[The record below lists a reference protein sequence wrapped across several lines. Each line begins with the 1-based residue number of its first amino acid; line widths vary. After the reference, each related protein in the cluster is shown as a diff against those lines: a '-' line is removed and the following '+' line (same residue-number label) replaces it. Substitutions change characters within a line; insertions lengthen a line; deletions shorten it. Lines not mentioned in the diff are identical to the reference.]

1 MVFANISIFIRISYI
16 CKLRINA
23 IIIDNRMYL
32 FNKGMKRIILLAAAL
47 LVAFAAFGQNPLP
60 NDPEVRIGKL
70 ENGMT
75 YYIRHN
81 DKPAQRA
88 EFYLATDVGAYQ
100 EEDDQDGLAHFLE
113 HMCFNGTKNF
123 PGKALLEWLQS
134 IGAEFG
140 RNINASTG
148 FEQTQ
153 YMLNNIPIVRESI
166 IDSCLLVM
174 HDYSHFVTCDPAEID
189 AERGVILEERR
200 GRRNAGWR
208 MFEKSLPYY
217 FGDTPYAK
225 RTLIGGE
232 EQLKTFK
239 YESLTNFYKKWYNPD
254 MQAIVVIGDINVDQI
269 ENKIKTIFS
278 DIPAPEVPTQKIEYK
293 IPANEEPIFGIITD
307 AEATSSQI
315 EMLWRGEP
323 LPKAL
328 NNTDVAYMMDLVKG
342 YISIIMRER
351 FSDITS
357 KPDAP
362 FISASFGIGKL
373 CSTCEAVSGNVTFKD
388 GEALKAFHAY
398 LTEIEKLRRFGFTE
412 GEVLRA
418 KENILQAYDRAVE
431 AAATRKNAEF
441 VRPIL
446 NNFFHNEPIT
456 TPEIDQ
462 QLAQAICSQFSAPVL
477 NQMLPQLLTEQN
489 VLVLFNGPEKE
500 GLVNPTETELAEVYA
515 AAKNAEIAPNAE
527 ESVNEPLLDA
537 SLLAGSKVKKE
548 KTGIYGETVWTLKN
562 GVKVIV
568 LPTEYKKDQVI
579 INLSKD
585 GGRTL
590 IATEDLPSFEDNI
603 WALFLRNTG
612 VSKFSGT
619 TLPKMLAGK
628 SAGAQP
634 YISSLSH
641 GISASSTPKDL
652 ETAFQLMYLTFM
664 DPRFDENEFQTGI
677 QQIQAVLPNIQN
689 DPDFQYQIEK
699 EKVFYNNNPRV
710 LALNDE
716 LLAKANLATIERV
729 YRELFKDAAG
739 AEVTIVGN
747 VDLSTLKPLVEKYI
761 GSLPKGKKAT
771 DYNKDNCIS
780 VAEGQIEKTVS
791 LKMQTPKSTVHQLY
805 TAKLP
810 FDIKTGVALDVAN
823 YILDMIYT
831 KTIREEQGGTYGV
844 GSSLQGRRKPYSRI
858 DIHVLFTTNA
868 EQAEPLS
875 QIAIDELK
883 KFAQNGPTQEQFN
896 MAIENLKKN
905 LPEKRISNSYWVS
918 ALNHYYEYGVD
929 YDKECE
935 AAINAITPEDIKN
948 ILQAVLAKNNFIEVT
963 LAPQE

>member
-1 MVFANISIFIRISYI
+1 
-16 CKLRINA
+16 
-23 IIIDNRMYL
+23 
-32 FNKGMKRIILLAAAL
+32 MKRIILMAAAL
-47 LVAFAAFGQNPLP
+47 FAAVVGFGQTPLE
-60 NDPEVRIGKL
+60 NDPAVRVGKL
-70 ENGMT
+70 DNGMT

-123 PGKALLEWLQS
+123 PGKALLDWLQS

-166 IDSCLLVM
+166 IDSCLLIM
-174 HDYSHFVTCDPAEID
+174 HDYSHFVTCDPVEID

-217 FGDTPYAK
+217 FGDTPYSR

-254 MQAIVVIGDINVDQI
+254 MQALVIVGDIDVDKI

-278 DIPAPEVPTQKIEYK
+278 DIPAPEVPTQKVLHK
-293 IPANEEPIFGIITD
+293 IPENAEPIFGIITD
-307 AEATSSQI
+307 PEATSSQI

-323 LPKAL
+323 LPKEL
-328 NNTDVAYMMDLVKG
+328 NNTDVAYMLDMIKT
-342 YISIIMRER
+342 YIRLIMNER
-351 FSDITS
+351 FGDITS

-362 FISASFGIGKL
+362 FIGASFGIGKL
-373 CSTCEAVSGNVTFKD
+373 CNTCEAVSGNVTFKD
-388 GEALKAFHAY
+388 GDAVNAFKAF
-398 LTEIEKLRRFGFTE
+398 LIEVEKLRRYGFTE

-418 KENILQAYDRAVE
+418 KENIIQAYERSVK
-431 AAATRKNAEF
+431 AAATRQNAEF
-441 VRPIL
+441 VRPLL
-446 NNFFHNEPIT
+446 NNFFFNSPYLA
-456 TPEIDQ
+456 PEKA
-462 QLAQAICSQFSAPVL
+462 LEYAKAICGQLNAQLL
-477 NQMLPQLLTEQN
+477 NQMLPQLLAEKN
-489 VLVLFNGPEKE
+489 VLVLYNGPEKE
-500 GLVNPTETELAEVYA
+500 GLVNPTEAELKEVYA

-527 ESVNEPLLDA
+527 ENVNEPLLDVNA
-537 SLLAGSKVKKE
+537 LKGSKIKKE
-548 KTGIYGETVWTLKN
+548 KKGIYGETVWTLKN

-568 LPTEYKKDQVI
+568 LPTSHKKDQVI

-585 GGRTL
+585 GGKTL

-603 WALFLRNTG
+603 WKLFLRNTG

-628 SAGAQP
+628 SAGANP
-634 YISSLSH
+634 YISNLSH
-641 GISASSTPKDL
+641 GIAATSATKDM
-652 ETAFQLMYLTFM
+652 ETAFQLLYLTFT
-664 DPRFDENEFQTGI
+664 DPRFDEDEYQTGI
-677 QQIQAVLPNIQN
+677 DQIKAILPNIQK
-689 DPDFQYQIEK
+689 DPDFNYEIEK
-699 EKVFYNNNPRV
+699 EKIFYNNNPRV
-710 LALNDE
+710 LELNEE
-716 LLAKANLATIERV
+716 LLQKANLATLERV

-739 AEVTIVGN
+739 AEVTIIGDFDINLV
-747 VDLSTLKPLVEKYI
+747 KPLVEKYI

-771 DYNKDNCIS
+771 DYNKDNCIA
-780 VAEGQIEKTVS
+780 VAEGQIEKTVNYE
-791 LKMQTPKSTVHQLY
+791 MQTPKSTVHQLY
-805 TAKLP
+805 TAYLP
-810 FDIKTGVALDVAN
+810 VDIKTSVTLDAAN

-844 GSSLQGRRKPYSRI
+844 GSALQGRRKPSPRI
-858 DIHVLFTTNA
+858 DLHVLFTTNVESA
-868 EQAEPLS
+868 EKLS

-883 KFAQNGPTQEQFN
+883 KYAENGPTQEQFN
-896 MAIENLKKN
+896 MAVENMKKN
-905 LPEKRISNSYWVS
+905 LPEKRISNAYWLS

-929 YDKECE
+929 YDKEYE
-935 AAINAITPEDIKN
+935 AAINSLTPEDIKN
-948 ILQAVLAKNNFIEVT
+948 ILQEILAQGNFIEVT